1 MKRTS
6 AGKQRKV
13 LAARI
18 LCSLLLGMYLVSG
31 YNLPVARGEGTAVG
45 PGASAGHD
53 SSTAVGN
60 NAQASGEKSTAVGD
74 SASASGESTVVIG
87 KGAIAEGRAGVAMGN
102 DASAK
107 GDFSFAAGPG
117 SSASSLSSVAI
128 GYGATAK
135 ENLSLAL
142 VYGAEAGGYAAAAA
156 GFTAKAG
163 GDYSLALGY
172 KANAV
177 GKYAFA
183 LGNEAYAGAMNSVA
197 VGSSANAAQGAIA
210 FGSEVSAGGVYS
222 IGVGFGAKPSG
233 EGGVAFGVNSKA
245 GNYGVAVGNKASA
258 GGDYSVAVGHE
269 ANASA
274 ANSVAFGHLSKA
286 EAENSFSAV
295 GGVTGTAAT
304 NSAAIGNGAR
314 VTVADTVALGS
325 GSVASREKGA
335 TDAYLKGSNTGS
347 AWVSTHNAIAI
358 GDDATV
364 TRQITGVAAGS
375 KDTDAVNVAQLKALG
390 DAKLDKTEFAKLT
403 NSEGNGRVDVIETAV
418 SGITT
423 AVDGKANATLDNI
436 TEAGKTVVKDL
447 ARETV
452 NVVGDGP
459 VSVAKSDVS
468 GVDTYKVSVKTD
480 GKVESGDKGIVT
492 GGKVY
497 DYLHGD
503 TLSLGKGSEATGTQ
517 SIAIG
522 YGNKVSGNNSGAFGD
537 PNTVSG
543 SGSYAIGNNNT
554 ISGDNTFVLGS
565 NVNTGAKNA
574 VVLGDGSEGADNAV
588 SVGAKGKERQIKNV
602 ADGTDDTDAVNV
614 VQLKALGDAKLD
626 KTEFAKLTNSEG
638 NGRVD
643 VIETAVSGITTA
655 VDGKANAT
663 LDNITEAG
671 KTVVKDLARETVNVV
686 GDGPVSVAKSDVSG
700 VDTYKVSVK
709 TDGKVESGDKGIV
722 TGGKVYDYLHGDTLS
737 LGKGSEATGTQSI
750 AIGYGNKVSGN
761 NSGAFGDPNTVSGS
775 GSYAIGNNNTIS
787 GDNTFVLGSNVK
799 TGAKN
804 AVVLGDGSE
813 GADNAVSVGAKGKE
827 RQIKNVAPG
836 TDDSD
841 ATTVKQVKEMIEAG
855 GGGAD
860 LTPVNHRIDNLDSKV
875 NKIGAGAAA
884 LAALHPMDTDGKF
897 SMAAGFG
904 NYRDANAMALGL
916 FYRPNDQVMFSM
928 GGSLGNG
935 ENMINAGVSF
945 ALDKGVTTGKAAMA
959 KKIAVQ
965 DAKIAMLEGE
975 NAEQKAKI
983 RNQDVEIAALKEAL
997 ARIEAKLGK

>member
-1 MKRTS
+1 M
-6 AGKQRKV
+6 
-13 LAARI
+13 
-18 LCSLLLGMYLVSG
+18 
-31 YNLPVARGEGTAVG
+31 
-45 PGASAGHD
+45 
-53 SSTAVGN
+53 
-60 NAQASGEKSTAVGD
+60 
-74 SASASGESTVVIG
+74 
-87 KGAIAEGRAGVAMGN
+87 
-102 DASAK
+102 
-107 GDFSFAAGPG
+107 
-117 SSASSLSSVAI
+117 
-128 GYGATAK
+128 
-135 ENLSLAL
+135 
-142 VYGAEAGGYAAAAA
+142 
-156 GFTAKAG
+156 
-163 GDYSLALGY
+163 
-172 KANAV
+172 
-177 GKYAFA
+177 
-183 LGNEAYAGAMNSVA
+183 
-197 VGSSANAAQGAIA
+197 
-210 FGSEVSAGGVYS
+210 
-222 IGVGFGAKPSG
+222 
-233 EGGVAFGVNSKA
+233 
-245 GNYGVAVGNKASA
+245 
-258 GGDYSVAVGHE
+258 
-269 ANASA
+269 
-274 ANSVAFGHLSKA
+274 
-286 EAENSFSAV
+286 
-295 GGVTGTAAT
+295 
-304 NSAAIGNGAR
+304 
-314 VTVADTVALGS
+314 
-325 GSVASREKGA
+325 
-335 TDAYLKGSNTGS
+335 
-347 AWVSTHNAIAI
+347 
-358 GDDATV
+358 
-364 TRQITGVAAGS
+364 AAGS

-602 ADGTDDTDAVNV
+602 ADGTDDTDV
-614 VQLKALGDAKLD
+614 
-626 KTEFAKLTNSEG
+626 
-638 NGRVD
+638 
-643 VIETAVSGITTA
+643 
-655 VDGKANAT
+655 
-663 LDNITEAG
+663 
-671 KTVVKDLARETVNVV
+671 
-686 GDGPVSVAKSDVSG
+686 
-700 VDTYKVSVK
+700 
-709 TDGKVESGDKGIV
+709 
-722 TGGKVYDYLHGDTLS
+722 
-737 LGKGSEATGTQSI
+737 
-750 AIGYGNKVSGN
+750 
-761 NSGAFGDPNTVSGS
+761 
-775 GSYAIGNNNTIS
+775 
-787 GDNTFVLGSNVK
+787 
-799 TGAKN
+799 
-804 AVVLGDGSE
+804 
-813 GADNAVSVGAKGKE
+813 
-827 RQIKNVAPG
+827 
-836 TDDSD
+836 
-841 ATTVKQVKEMIEAG
+841 TTVKQVKEMIEAG

-860 LTPVNHRIDNLDSKV
+860 LTPINHRIDNLDSKV

-904 NYRDANAMALGL
+904 NYRDANAMALGV